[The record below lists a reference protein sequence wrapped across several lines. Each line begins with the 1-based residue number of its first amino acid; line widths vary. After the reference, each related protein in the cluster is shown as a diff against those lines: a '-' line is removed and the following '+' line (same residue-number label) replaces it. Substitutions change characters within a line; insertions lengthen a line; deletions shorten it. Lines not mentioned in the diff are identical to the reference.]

1 MILKEAR
8 IGSSVTQNKHRDS
21 FRFLLHA
28 PCARV
33 TAALCAINYYY
44 CISPKAH
51 FFSER

>member
-21 FRFLLHA
+21 FRFLLHT
-28 PCARV
+28 PSARV
-33 TAALCAINYYY
+33 TAALCATNY